1 MELAVATPVAALP
14 ATAVPAAGLAGAST
28 ALADL
33 PVAEAAFPVA
43 ELIHLR
49 CRWCRAA
56 TAPTCLLCP
65 VCGSADL
72 LRERGSGAG
81 TVQRLLPAAQRGQHR
96 LTPYVI
102 ALDEGFTVRAAVV
115 GALPGA
121 VIAGT
126 RVQLSAVTGAGRV
139 LTFQVSPDQVY
150 GHLRNPAP
158 ARHSVRSSYWDL

>member
-1 MELAVATPVAALP
+1 MELTIAP
-14 ATAVPAAGLAGAST
+14 APGLATDVVPGFPVDRT
-28 ALADL
+28 GIEVDL
-33 PVAEAAFPVA
+33 PDT
-43 ELIHLR
+43 ELTHLR

-56 TAPTCLLCP
+56 TASTCLLCP

-72 LRERGSGAG
+72 LTERGAGHG

-121 VIAGT
+121 VTAGT
-126 RVQLSAVTGAGRV
+126 RVQLATVSGAGRV
-139 LTFQVSPDQVY
+139 LTFQVSPDQLY
-150 GHLRNPAP
+150 GHLRTQAPAP
-158 ARHSVRSSYWDL
+158 HSVRSSLWDV

>member
-1 MELAVATPVAALP
+1 MELAVATPTAP
-14 ATAVPAAGLAGAST
+14 ATGAGT

-33 PVAEAAFPVA
+33 PVAEPAFPGA

-126 RVQLSAVTGAGRV
+126 RVQLAAVTGAGRV

-150 GHLRNPAP
+150 GHLRQPAP
-158 ARHSVRSSYWDL
+158 AAGRHSVRSSYWDL